1 MRHWRALIL
10 GVLYWGVLYWCASS
24 SLYAWSLIG
33 HQQIAALA
41 WQYLSPDTKMQVG
54 QILATAPPCMRMV
67 INPSQDPETQFIR
80 VSTWPDMVR
89 NFSGCAFYEQSRW
102 HYRDTYWRSD
112 TLTNTIKKSDDAI
125 NLESPKKSSTDQDI
139 VQVLTGLIDRDR
151 THQTFSAIE
160 VAWLIHLIGDIHQPL
175 HLSSR
180 VSTDSP
186 RGDSG
191 GNGFSLLAECH
202 KCSAARVKNL
212 HQYWDRL
219 LDTGDDTNL
228 ISSRIDAL
236 RRGALAREQKYRVG
250 VKNQTFYSVTD
261 GAMALER
268 WAQDSA
274 QLAQK
279 WAYPKTLMVDSWPSE
294 AYFSQAQSIAAQQAV
309 LASYRLSDT
318 LNFLLSSAP
327 K

>member
-1 MRHWRALIL
+1 MRYWRALIL
-10 GVLYWGVLYWCASS
+10 GLLYWCASS

-41 WQYLSPDTKMQVG
+41 WQYLSPDTKMQLG

-89 NFSGCAFYEQSRW
+89 NFSGCALYEQSRW

-112 TLTNTIKKSDDAI
+112 TLTNTIKKADHAI
-125 NLESPKKSSTDQDI
+125 NLKHSPKSNSDQDI

-151 THQTFSAIE
+151 AHHSLSAIE
-160 VAWLIHLIGDIHQPL
+160 LAWLIHLIGDIHQPL

-180 VSTDSP
+180 VSANSP

-191 GNGFSLLAECH
+191 GNGFSLLAECQ
-202 KCSAARVKNL
+202 KCSAVRVKNL

-219 LDTGDDTNL
+219 LDTADDTNL

-236 RRGALAREQKYRVG
+236 RQMALAREQKYRMVL
-250 VKNQTFYSVTD
+250 KNQAFYSVTD
-261 GAMALER
+261 GTQAFEQ

-279 WAYPKTLMVDSWPSE
+279 WAYPQTLIEGSWPSE
-294 AYFSQAQSIAAQQAV
+294 AYLTQAQSIAAQQAV